1 MKNTMQRAHVQL
13 PEVYIAFAK
22 VGLNSLALQ
31 RLAMRPHT
39 TPFLQKVLDHFNSS
53 LSS

>member
-31 RLAMRPHT
+31 RLAM
-39 TPFLQKVLDHFNSS
+39 
-53 LSS
+53 